1 MRPAAALSWTG
12 ASLLLLA
19 APVGAVDR
27 CGRLDLLPM
36 SREQVAEA
44 GAAGTGCSFLV
55 DGTTIVF
62 AAADDRAVVRLSGG
76 IVSMHSDAGTSDL
89 FPFTY
94 DRWRNEKLSVAVR
107 ATGRA
112 VRRGGESAL
121 RAAVL
126 TVSSGGIVASRRG
139 LLDCGS

>member
-1 MRPAAALSWTG
+1 MSPAAALSWTG
-12 ASLLLLA
+12 ASLLFLA
-19 APVGAVDR
+19 APAVAVDQG
-27 CGRLDLLPM
+27 GRLDLLPM

-55 DGTTIVF
+55 DRRTIVF
-62 AAADDRAVVRLSGG
+62 AAADDRAIVRLPSG
-76 IVSMHSDAGTSDL
+76 IVAMHPDAGAADL

-94 DRWRNEKLSVAVR
+94 DRWTGGGLSVTVR

-112 VRRGGESAL
+112 VRRGGESV
-121 RAAVL
+121 RRTAVL
-126 TVSSGGIVASRRG
+126 EISSGAVARSRRG